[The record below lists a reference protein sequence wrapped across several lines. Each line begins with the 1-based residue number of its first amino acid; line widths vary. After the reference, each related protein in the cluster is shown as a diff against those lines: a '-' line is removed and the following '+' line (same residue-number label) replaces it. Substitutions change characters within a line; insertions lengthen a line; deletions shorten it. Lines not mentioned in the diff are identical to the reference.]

1 MACGSIVES
10 DVLITYP
17 PEAKRT
23 AEEIILVT
31 KNERHIWSL
40 LVKERMAY
48 AICVSVCVCE
58 CARNA
63 NGMVA
68 SAKTGREQPP

>member
-40 LVKERMAY
+40 LVKERENG
-48 AICVSVCVCE
+48 ICHMCE
-58 CARNA
+58 CVR
-63 NGMVA
+63 V
-68 SAKTGREQPP
+68 